1 MEGLDLSKFVTDG
14 GIIATILGIMVGV
27 QFILYGVATG
37 LTKIAVYTE
46 NKWDNKIAAILS
58 QAAWFLGVFLGKFG
72 YSIPKPVLEEAVH
85 QGADKALKK
94 ELQLESET
102 KAG

>member
-46 NKWDNKIAAILS
+46 NKWDNKIASILS
-58 QAAWFLGVFLGKFG
+58 QASWFLGVFLGKFG
-72 YSIPKPVLEEAVH
+72 YSVPKAVLEE
-85 QGADKALKK
+85 KALQMAEK
-94 ELQLESET
+94 EIGPEA
-102 KAG
+102 KAD